1 MNHFNLRK
9 STSVFLASA
18 ILISALPVSAS
29 AMEANTDKEEVIYV
43 NLDNDGSVREIN
55 VVNIFGGDTEGVIIE
70 YGKYLDVRN
79 MTTTDSIDFS
89 GDAIKIN
96 SSAEKLYYEGKL
108 ESTLMP
114 WDIQIRYFLDGK
126 EYSAEE
132 IAGKSGEIKLTIC
145 IAQNQKYRGDFYD
158 NYALQASL
166 SFDTDLFV

>member
-1 MNHFNLRK
+1 MNHFNLKK
-9 STSVFLASA
+9 STTVFLVSA
-18 ILISALPVSAS
+18 LLVSALPVSVS

-55 VVNIFGGDTEGVIIE
+55 AVNIFGGNTEGLIID

-79 MTTTDSIDFS
+79 MTTTDTIDLS

-114 WDIQIRYFLDGK
+114 WDIQVVVCIFSGRPG
-126 EYSAEE
+126 AAR
-132 IAGKSGEIKLTIC
+132 AGG
-145 IAQNQKYRGDFYD
+145 
-158 NYALQASL
+158 
-166 SFDTDLFV
+166 